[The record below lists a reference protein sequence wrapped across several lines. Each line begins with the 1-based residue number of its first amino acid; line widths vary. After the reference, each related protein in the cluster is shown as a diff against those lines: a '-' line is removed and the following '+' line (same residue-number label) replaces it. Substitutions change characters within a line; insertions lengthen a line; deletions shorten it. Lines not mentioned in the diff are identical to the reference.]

1 MLFNSLEFLLF
12 LPIVFT
18 LYWLVNRLTAAK
30 GGLATQNLLL
40 LIASYVFYG
49 WWDWRFLSLIAFSTV
64 VDWFVGLRIHHANQ
78 HDHPN
83 DPNHRSKRGK
93 RWLWASLVVNLG
105 LLGYFKYA
113 NFFIEDTGSTRGVH
127 WASPCTSMEM
137 SEGHFP
143 VGISFYT
150 FQTLSYSIDIYRR
163 QLKPTTSLSV

>member
-83 DPNHRSKRGK
+83 DPNHRSKHGK

-113 NFFIEDTGSTRGVH
+113 NFFIDSWVNA
-127 WASPCTSMEM
+127 WASL
-137 SEGHFP
+137 
-143 VGISFYT
+143 GIPMHVQSLRSSF
-150 FQTLSYSIDIYRR
+150 R
-163 QLKPTTSLSV
+163 